1 VLRQYGKSVVLAEG
15 SGAIELRWGG
25 LLDTDGL
32 LIAKIAYDSSSVCFE
47 RLCHW
52 SSR

>member
-1 VLRQYGKSVVLAEG
+1 
-15 SGAIELRWGG
+15 

-32 LIAKIAYDSSSVCFE
+32 LIAKIAQDSVSVCFE

-52 SSR
+52 SSL